1 MDPSK
6 LVGTGSSRMIDLGHI
21 EKPIEEGQTK
31 CLAQGRAPV
40 GRGYYAE
47 PAWLAAMVTIDSR
60 E

>member
-21 EKPIEEGQTK
+21 EKPIEEGQTR

-40 GRGYYAE
+40 GRVITPSPPG
-47 PAWLAAMVTIDSR
+47 WR
-60 E
+60 QW